1 MRSLIQ
7 IVPAEPAAGAPKE
20 FRKGSEKRQF
30 QAEVNRMLDILI
42 NSLYSN
48 KDIFLRELISNAAD
62 ALDKIRFLGLSNAT
76 ELESGSELGIR
87 VWADPARRVLSV
99 RDTGV
104 GMTRADLVANLG
116 TVARSGTS
124 AFLEQLQREGD
135 LNLIGQFG
143 VGFYSVY
150 LVADYVEVV
159 TKHNNGSQ
167 LVWESRADG
176 EYAISEDDAAAAPL
190 GRGTQINLHLKPD
203 CDEYLQP
210 AKLRELVERYSE
222 FIPFPISIRTGGA
235 DGAGGVDPEGAAN
248 KDGEDSGDG
257 DVEDD
262 DEEDAKDDATD
273 GSTTKDSSSS
283 PPTWEVV
290 NAAQPLWLRSPS
302 EVTPEEHQ
310 KFYRALAKDER
321 GEALAQAHFRAEGD
335 VEFRALVYFPW
346 RGAARLLRRPRVK
359 LYVRRVLI
367 SEAPE
372 GLLPRWLGWL
382 VGVVDSDDMPLNVSR
397 ETLQLSQGLK
407 VIRKKLVRKV
417 VDTLR
422 RLSDDALEAAQ
433 KLKELEENSAE
444 DGAEDERASL
454 RARVAKYAT
463 IWREYGRAIKLGAI
477 EEKQQRRR
485 VLPLLRFRSS
495 NATGEELTSL
505 EAYVGRMRPG
515 QERIY
520 YVTGPSA
527 AEVARSPFAR
537 ALTERGYEV
546 LYLTEPLDEYL
557 TQQVTEYEGRD
568 LVNASKDDL
577 KLPEDEAD
585 KEREAARKK
594 EFKAFTRWWKKL
606 LTPSQPVEAVRL
618 SRRARGAD
626 APPCLVAA
634 NKFGWS
640 AQMERIAAAQAVAGQ
655 GAEAARWQRGLR
667 VLEINPDHAVV
678 RELRARVAA
687 DPDAPATKNRAMV
700 LYETCLLESG
710 YSVEDLPAFGARVRH
725 LLGADLGLA
734 GPEPEPPASKLD
746 EAKKEEEEKEKKEA
760 AVEEEEEAHD
770 EL

>member
-1 MRSLIQ
+1 
-7 IVPAEPAAGAPKE
+7 
-20 FRKGSEKRQF
+20 
-30 QAEVNRMLDILI
+30 MLDILI

-62 ALDKIRFLGLSNAT
+62 ALDKIRFLGLSNVT

-222 FIPFPISIRTGGA
+222 FIAFPISIRTGGV
-235 DGAGGVDPEGAAN
+235 GEAGGVDQEGAAN
-248 KDGEDSGDG
+248 KDSEDG

-262 DEEDAKDDATD
+262 DDEDDAKDDAAE
-273 GSTTKDSSSS
+273 GSTTEHSSSS
-283 PPTWEVV
+283 SPTWEVV

-335 VEFRALVYFPW
+335 VEFRALVYFP
-346 RGAARLLRRPRVK
+346 GAAPPGFYDEYGTSKPRVK

-444 DGAEDERASL
+444 DGADSPAEDERASL

-485 VLPLLRFRSS
+485 VLPLVRVR
-495 NATGEELTSL
+495 TTKPPGEELRRR
-505 EAYVGRMRPG
+505 EGDGGRLRPRPEG
-515 QERIY
+515 LLPPRFCL
-520 YVTGPSA
+520 G
-527 AEVARSPFAR
+527 
-537 ALTERGYEV
+537 V
-546 LYLTEPLDEYL
+546 LI
-557 TQQVTEYEGRD
+557 
-568 LVNASKDDL
+568 
-577 KLPEDEAD
+577 
-585 KEREAARKK
+585 
-594 EFKAFTRWWKKL
+594 
-606 LTPSQPVEAVRL
+606 L
-618 SRRARGAD
+618 SRIPLCFRM
-626 APPCLVAA
+626 
-634 NKFGWS
+634 W
-640 AQMERIAAAQAVAGQ
+640 
-655 GAEAARWQRGLR
+655 
-667 VLEINPDHAVV
+667 
-678 RELRARVAA
+678 
-687 DPDAPATKNRAMV
+687 
-700 LYETCLLESG
+700 
-710 YSVEDLPAFGARVRH
+710 
-725 LLGADLGLA
+725 
-734 GPEPEPPASKLD
+734 
-746 EAKKEEEEKEKKEA
+746 
-760 AVEEEEEAHD
+760 
-770 EL
+770 